1 MLDRERRHPI
11 QIAQLSNKS
20 EAKGTGSCFITKR
33 LNDDPPSF
41 CREQDCSCISIE
53 HSILACKVKVWK
65 GRRWK
70 RCMEADPSNLC
81 WQGLCDCCGFGRLI
95 LGSTRR
101 PGAPVRIRSI
111 ISYDM
116 LPAVRD
122 VGGHGLDPIQ
132 SVGDGGGGVRV
143 RGRHHS
149 PPQHRAQKKGDSK
162 WIGVRI
168 GVRHK

>member
-1 MLDRERRHPI
+1 MIRRVF
-11 QIAQLSNKS
+11 LKN
-20 EAKGTGSCFITKR
+20 TGW
-33 LNDDPPSF
+33 
-41 CREQDCSCISIE
+41 EQTCIRISIE
-53 HSILACKVKVWK
+53 HSILACKEKVWE
-65 GRRWK
+65 GRGWK
-70 RCMEADPSNLC
+70 RFMKADPSNLC
-81 WQGLCDCCGFGRLI
+81 WPGLWDCCGFGRLI

-111 ISYDM
+111 ISCGM

-149 PPQHRAQKKGDSK
+149 PPQHRAQMKGDSK
-162 WIGVRI
+162 TTFPRRPILQEMENRKRSLMSLHGSRP
-168 GVRHK
+168 